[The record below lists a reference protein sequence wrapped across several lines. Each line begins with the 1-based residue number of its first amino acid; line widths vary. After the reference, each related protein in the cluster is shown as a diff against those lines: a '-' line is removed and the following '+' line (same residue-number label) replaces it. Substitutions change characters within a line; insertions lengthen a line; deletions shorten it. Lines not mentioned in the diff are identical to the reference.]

1 MKAHPTITE
10 ARVLEACERC
20 MTSLDDPGFCLAC
33 GNEQG
38 GCEPD
43 ARRHRC
49 EACGEFQVYGAEEL
63 ALMIVVID
71 YHSKD
76 DGE

>member
-1 MKAHPTITE
+1 MHSSITE
-10 ARVLEACERC
+10 DRIIEACERRL
-20 MTSLDDPGFCLAC
+20 MVFDDLGFCLAC

-43 ARRHRC
+43 ARRTQC
-49 EACGEFQVYGAEEL
+49 EACGELKVYGAEEL
-63 ALMIVVID
+63 ALMAIVVE
-71 YHSKD
+71 YHTKE